1 VIFRKLGL
9 FTVMLGAMALSFHG
23 QVETIAP
30 AAGLQ
35 MAVVFA
41 VTMDIASL
49 LGLHELMTSTR
60 REVRAWAWAVLLLAG
75 GTALLLNTWYTLRTG
90 ALPWGFAVVA
100 GVVPVALAGVLS
112 HLFALSVAAHDG
124 DTTTPATQSEH
135 TPARPAPAPRP
146 PVPQQRPA
154 PTSPRHTATARK
166 PAVKPAG
173 TTEITDDLLRAAAQL
188 DATAPRGRAGY
199 RTIKDGLDISEPTAR
214 KVRAALDE
222 QQAGGQVIP
231 MHRPA
236 EDPAPPPAADRARP
250 PAPTALHAP
259 RAEAIG
265 TQ

>member
-1 VIFRKLGL
+1 MIFRKLGL

-60 REVRAWAWAVLLLAG
+60 REVRGWAWAVLVLAG

-90 ALPWGFAVVA
+90 VLPWGFAVVA

-112 HLFALSVAAHDG
+112 HLFALSVAAHTG
-124 DTTTPATQSEH
+124 DTTTPATAQYEH
-135 TPARPAPAPRP
+135 TPARPAPAP
-146 PVPQQRPA
+146 QQRPA
-154 PTSPRHTATARK
+154 PQPSSPRHAATARR

-173 TTEITDDLLRAAAQL
+173 TTTEITDDLLRAAAQL
-188 DATAPRGRAGY
+188 DAAAPRGRAGY

-236 EDPAPPPAADRARP
+236 DGTRSPAD
-250 PAPTALHAP
+250 TAMHAP